1 VQQRAQHAD
10 QCPEPKQPCCDR
22 LHEESGLALLGRLR
36 KIRSVGMATAAR
48 NGMAKRQK
56 TAPELE
62 RLILLEMRRHAVCA
76 GIAAVT
82 VRETDDRAETNWTVA
97 HINALGG
104 AVPAPCQS
112 VCQAAVAKLQ
122 QDYELLPEFELD
134 MDF

>member
-1 VQQRAQHAD
+1 MSQD
-10 QCPEPKQPCCDR
+10 TLPKQ
-22 LHEESGLALLGRLR
+22 ALS
-36 KIRSVGMATAAR
+36 KDT
-48 NGMAKRQK
+48 MAKQLK

-76 GIAAVT
+76 GVAAVT
-82 VRETDDRAETNWTVA
+82 VRETTDRTGTNWTVA

-112 VCQAAVAKLQ
+112 ICLAAVAKLQ

>member
-1 VQQRAQHAD
+1 LEWAA
-10 QCPEPKQPCCDR
+10 PKD
-22 LHEESGLALLGRLR
+22 
-36 KIRSVGMATAAR
+36 I
-48 NGMAKRQK
+48 MAKRLK

-76 GIAAVT
+76 GIVAVT
-82 VRETDDRAETNWTVA
+82 VRETSDQAGTNWAVA

-112 VCQAAVAKLQ
+112 LCAAAVTTLQ
-122 QDYELLPEFELD
+122 QEYELLPEFELD

>member
-1 VQQRAQHAD
+1 LEWAIVSQD
-10 QCPEPKQPCCDR
+10 
-22 LHEESGLALLGRLR
+22 S
-36 KIRSVGMATAAR
+36 
-48 NGMAKRQK
+48 MAKRLK

-82 VRETDDRAETNWTVA
+82 VRESSDRAGTNWAIA
-97 HINALGG
+97 HVNALGG

-112 VCQAAVAKLQ
+112 LCTTAVAKLQ
-122 QDYELLPEFELD
+122 QEYELLPEFELD

>member
-1 VQQRAQHAD
+1 MANAD
-10 QCPEPKQPCCDR
+10 RTPKR
-22 LHEESGLALLGRLR
+22 L
-36 KIRSVGMATAAR
+36 
-48 NGMAKRQK
+48 K

-82 VRETDDRAETNWTVA
+82 VRECADRAGTNWAVA

-104 AVPAPCQS
+104 DVPPACRDI
-112 VCQAAVAKLQ
+112 CTTTVATLQ
-122 QDYELLPEFELD
+122 QEFELLPEFEWD